1 MRNVI
6 LADNQDIS
14 KAGWQYMLQNF
25 PNVISVHEVSFKQ
38 ELLTLL
44 VQHPDALVILDF
56 KLFDFNSVNEL
67 MILSQRFEKT
77 NWIIFSDELS
87 NDFLLTLLY
96 NSQSFSVLFKDCSK
110 EEIISSINESIKGNR
125 FIGNSISNLLL
136 DNSKKWNSNNEKKNL
151 TITEQEILKEMALGN
166 TTKEIASHR
175 NVSVHTVMTHRKN
188 IFRKIDVNNVHEATK
203 YAMRSG
209 LVDLTEYYI

>member
-1 MRNVI
+1 MRSII

-14 KAGWQYMLQNF
+14 KAGWRFLLQKF
-25 PNVISVHEVSFKQ
+25 VDVTSIQEVSSKKG
-38 ELLTLL
+38 LIGML
-44 VQHPDALVILDF
+44 VERPDALIILDY
-56 KLFDFNSVNEL
+56 KLFDFETVNEL
-67 MILSQRFEKT
+67 LILSQRFEHS

-96 NSQSFSVLFKDCSK
+96 NSQAFSVLFKDCSK
-110 EEIISSINESIKGNR
+110 EEIVSAINEAIKGNR

-136 DNSKKWNSNNEKKNL
+136 DNSKKWGSKNDKKNL
-151 TITEQEILKEMALGN
+151 TITEQDILKEMAQGN

-175 NVSVHTVMTHRKN
+175 NVSVHTIMTHRKN
-188 IFRKIDVNNVHEATK
+188 IFKKIDVNNVHEATK

>member
-1 MRNVI
+1 MRSII

-14 KAGWQYMLQNF
+14 KAGWRFLLQKF
-25 PNVISVHEVSFKQ
+25 VDVTSIQEVSSKKG
-38 ELLTLL
+38 LIGML
-44 VQHPDALVILDF
+44 VEQPDALIILDY
-56 KLFDFNSVNEL
+56 KLFDFETVNEL
-67 MILSQRFEKT
+67 LILSQRFEHS

-96 NSQSFSVLFKDCSK
+96 NSQAFSVLFKDCSK
-110 EEIISSINESIKGNR
+110 EEIVSAINEAIKGNR

-136 DNSKKWNSNNEKKNL
+136 DNSKKWGSKNDKKNL
-151 TITEQEILKEMALGN
+151 TITEQDILKEMAQGN

-175 NVSVHTVMTHRKN
+175 NVSVHTIMTHRKN
-188 IFRKIDVNNVHEATK
+188 IFKKIDVNNVHEATK